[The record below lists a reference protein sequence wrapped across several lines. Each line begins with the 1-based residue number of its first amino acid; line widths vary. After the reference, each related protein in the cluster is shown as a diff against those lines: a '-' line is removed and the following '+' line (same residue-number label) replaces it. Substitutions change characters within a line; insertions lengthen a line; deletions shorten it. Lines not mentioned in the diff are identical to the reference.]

1 MTGKKTTYIL
11 RRITPEYWQI
21 VREFCVHRR
30 ITIRSMIFAAI
41 DEYMVRHRAKE
52 RKQRK
57 EL

>member
-1 MTGKKTTYIL
+1 MAERVTTYIL

-52 RKQRK
+52 RKKNK
-57 EL
+57 EF